1 VVTWPH
7 QINPEEQAK
16 KLLRLG
22 FKLGKL
28 RRPWSTEENML
39 LARGLQDVVSG
50 KAVMHVENKSAYYWL
65 SHHAMRGRRTEK
77 ECKWAC
83 KAILNS
89 HPDWSGLVGEIGDL
103 DAGSDVQASTDDEM
117 LAEAAEDHEAM
128 SNSDDDV
135 VVDGAPSL

>member
-1 VVTWPH
+1 VVTWPP
-7 QINPEEQAK
+7 QTSPEEQAK

-28 RRPWSTEENML
+28 RRPWSTEEKML
-39 LARGLQDVVSG
+39 LARGLQRVVSRDV
-50 KAVMHVENKSAYYWL
+50 VMHVQNKSAYYWL
-65 SHHAMRGRRTEK
+65 SHHAMSGRRSEN

-89 HPDWSGLVGEIGDL
+89 HPDWSGLVAEIGDL
-103 DAGSDVQASTDDEM
+103 DAGSDVEASTDDEM
-117 LAEAAEDHEAM
+117 LAEAAEDHDAM

-135 VVDGAPSL
+135 IVGGAPSL